1 LKRSRLNLFKAT
13 SMTISVLGVIMIL
26 VTFLVLGYLGFQAI
40 SSTINTN
47 VGSGTSYDKI
57 AVLKSD
63 YSNLQMKYNSTK
75 VTVDKANDKNLTAQ
89 YDNAEIQLIQA
100 QTDISEAES
109 AVTSNKSPAI
119 IQNRIDV
126 AQQQLQT
133 ARDSLSNLQ
142 SKIGTS

>member
-1 LKRSRLNLFKAT
+1 
-13 SMTISVLGVIMIL
+13 MIL

>member
-1 LKRSRLNLFKAT
+1 
-13 SMTISVLGVIMIL
+13 MTISVLGVIMIL